1 MRYRSLKILRARR
14 IARKRKNRAIRW
26 MQYFISSIII
36 GLILM
41 FAATSAEAKN
51 EYLGQNLRDCYAG
64 DITPWVEYRQG
75 GMDYIDRGSSSH
87 EDHEYRVGVNFRFK
101 FGNTCDKKFRK
112 AQEDRYE
119 LRHQIELLKICSK
132 YKHVEMG
139 PELELVAK
147 KCRDMKFLKKDD
159 KRERTNDDLFDE
171 IMKQEHKKQMEL
183 KETNGLTKE

>member
-1 MRYRSLKILRARR
+1 MRYRTLKILRARSLV
-14 IARKRKNRAIRW
+14 RKRRNRAIRW
-26 MQYFISSIII
+26 MRYFLISLIAILFI
-36 GLILM
+36 GA
-41 FAATSAEAKN
+41 FASQAQAKN
-51 EYLGQNLRDCYAG
+51 EYLGQNWRDCYAG

-87 EDHEYRVGVNFRFK
+87 EDHEYRVGINFRFK
-101 FGNTCDKKFRK
+101 FGHTCDKKFKK

-119 LRHQIELLKICSK
+119 LRHQIELLKICRK
-132 YKHVEMG
+132 YRNVVMG

-159 KRERTNDDLFDE
+159 KRERTNDNLFDE

>member
-1 MRYRSLKILRARR
+1 MRFRTLKILRAKR
-14 IARKRKNRAIRW
+14 IAREKRNRTTRW
-26 MQYFISSIII
+26 MKYLISSLII
-36 GLILM
+36 GVIFLV
-41 FAATSAEAKN
+41 ACGSAQAKN
-51 EYLGQNLRDCYAG
+51 EYLGQNWRDCHAG
-64 DITPWVEYRQG
+64 DITPWVEYRKG

-119 LRHQIELLKICSK
+119 LRHQIELLKICRK

-147 KCRDMKFLKKDD
+147 KCRDMKFLQKDD
-159 KRERTNDDLFDE
+159 KRKRTDDDLFDA

-183 KETNGLTKE
+183 KDNGPTKE

>member
-14 IARKRKNRAIRW
+14 IARKRKNRATRW

-36 GLILM
+36 GLIVM

-51 EYLGQNLRDCYAG
+51 EYLGQNWRDCHAG
-64 DITPWVEYRQG
+64 EITPWVEYRQG

-119 LRHQIELLKICSK
+119 LRHQIELLKICRK

-147 KCRDMKFLKKDD
+147 KCRDMKFLKKEDKKKKVDD
-159 KRERTNDDLFDE
+159 NLFDE
-171 IMKQEHKKQMEL
+171 ILKLEQEKQMNL
-183 KETNGLTKE
+183 KDENGPTKE

>member
-1 MRYRSLKILRARR
+1 MRYKTLKILRARR
-14 IARKRKNRAIRW
+14 LARKKRNKEIRW
-26 MQYFISSIII
+26 MKYLVSSLIIT
-36 GLILM
+36 LLWLV
-41 FAATSAEAKN
+41 TCTQVSAKN
-51 EYLGQNLRDCYAG
+51 EYLGQNWRDCHAG
-64 DITPWVEYRQG
+64 EITPWVEYRQG

-119 LRHQIELLKICSK
+119 LRHQIELLKICRK

-147 KCRDMKFLKKDD
+147 KCRDMKFLKKED
-159 KRERTNDDLFDE
+159 KRERTNDDLFNE
-171 IMKQEHKKQMEL
+171 IMKIEHKKQMEL
-183 KETNGLTKE
+183 KKNGSVEK

>member
-1 MRYRSLKILRARR
+1 MRYRTLKILRARR
-14 IARKRKNRAIRW
+14 LARKKRSRTTRW

-36 GLILM
+36 LLLIV
-41 FAATSAEAKN
+41 FAAASAHAKN
-51 EYLGQNLRDCYAG
+51 EYLGQNWRDCYAG
-64 DITPWVEYRQG
+64 DITPYVEYRQG

-101 FGNTCDKKFRK
+101 FGNTCDKKFK
-112 AQEDRYE
+112 KEQEERYE
-119 LRHQIELLKICSK
+119 LRHQIELLKICRK
-132 YKHVEMG
+132 YKNVEMG

-147 KCRDMKFLKKDD
+147 KCRDMKFLKKED
-159 KRERTNDDLFDE
+159 KRKRTDDNLFDE

>member
-1 MRYRSLKILRARR
+1 MRYRTLKILKARR
-14 IARKRKNRAIRW
+14 RVREKRNKLIRW

-51 EYLGQNLRDCYAG
+51 EYLGQNWRDCYAG

-75 GMDYIDRGSSSH
+75 GMEYIDRGSSSH
-87 EDHEYRVGVNFRFK
+87 EDHEYRGGVNFRFK

-119 LRHQIELLKICSK
+119 LRQQIELLKICRK
-132 YKHVEMG
+132 YRNIEMG

-147 KCRDMKFLKKDD
+147 KCRDMKFLKKED
-159 KRERTNDDLFDE
+159 KRERTNDNLFDE